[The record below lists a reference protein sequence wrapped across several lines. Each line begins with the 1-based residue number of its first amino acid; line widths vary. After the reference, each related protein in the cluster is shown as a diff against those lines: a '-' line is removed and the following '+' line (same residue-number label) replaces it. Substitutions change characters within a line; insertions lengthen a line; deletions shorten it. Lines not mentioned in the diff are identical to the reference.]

1 MKRGLFFLIALLLT
15 ACQHDLPTTPLPH
28 KLTVQDLAADDHLM
42 QTLDHQR
49 FFDKVSPNAGW
60 IDHDHPYYATDGERE
75 FVFIDLEAADE
86 HRTLVII
93 FRQQQPVAATII
105 GYAPIE
111 SCYEDQPELTE
122 TDGYVFVY
130 DLSQGVRCLMNYFT
144 GQNLTSSEELPSDQR
159 QNLDL
164 LSHESQRRCLTN
176 YFQHKPRGLNCH
188 LLTEL
193 DILPRMQYVADDVSQ
208 IIGCLQ

>member
-1 MKRGLFFLIALLLT
+1 MKQGLFFVLALALA
-15 ACQHDLPTTPLPH
+15 ACQTEAPTTPPLQ
-28 KLTVQDLAADDHLM
+28 LRVQDLSADDHLM
-42 QTLDHQR
+42 QTLDHQH
-49 FFDKVSPNAGW
+49 FFETISPNAGW
-60 IDHDHPYYATDGERE
+60 IDHDHPYYANDGQRE

-111 SCYEDQPELTE
+111 SCYEDEPDQSA

-159 QNLDL
+159 QSLDL
-164 LSHESQRRCLTN
+164 LSHESQRQCLTS
-176 YFQHKPRGLNCH
+176 YFQHKPQGLNCH

-208 IIGCLQ
+208 IVDCLP